1 MTGHRPRHSRTASY
15 RRTGPRLPGVIAV
28 GAVVL
33 STALIGATGATGA
46 EATVPSS
53 PAAASATATTPVTSA
68 STDPADTPA
77 PQGVPILSGFSD
89 FWNPQTSGSTPVLN
103 PAVLRHNDQIVVW
116 INNNASAAQ
125 QFAALQT
132 AVFDGASPDSYD
144 QSITLA
150 PAWGSVLAPLY
161 VAGRQSGALPLTTAL
176 VNAKT
181 GTAGNYIDVG
191 TPKNYFDGLRPYWPT
206 DPSTP
211 PADTVCP
218 AGFPSGDYLGPVRDG
233 QPWADADGN
242 LLVDQLTDTTDS
254 TGEYTSATVGLSG
267 GYAGL
272 CNGSGSNPGPSYSFP
287 SGHTTSA
294 YQAAITLATLV
305 PELGPELLAR
315 ASEHGNN
322 RLVVGVHSP
331 LDVIG
336 GRMLGEASV
345 AARWSQPDYVRTY
358 LAPAAIELRTYLEK
372 QCGATIA
379 ACLARGTA
387 YHDDP
392 YDGRVMPG
400 GTAQIVTD
408 RKSAVATYRER
419 MTYAFAPS
427 GTTGLAMTVP
437 PGAENLLLTTY
448 PTLTATQR
456 QSVLAQTSID
466 SGYPLDL
473 TERGDAAW
481 QRLDL
486 AAAMSASVQIN
497 ADGSVTVL
505 SVGGPAQV
513 VTAPPTTPTTPTTTI
528 TPVTITPATIT
539 LNPITIAPITFT
551 APQPIIVTVPTTVT
565 YAPVVVAA
573 GPAVVVTG
581 SSGGVLAATG
591 ASVGAP
597 LALGAAAIGTGLL
610 LITAATVRR
619 RPRHR

>member
-1 MTGHRPRHSRTASY
+1 M
-15 RRTGPRLPGVIAV
+15 
-28 GAVVL
+28 L

-46 EATVPSS
+46 ESTTSS
-53 PAAASATATTPVTSA
+53 SATTTTSP

-77 PQGVPILSGFSD
+77 PEAVPILSGFSD
-89 FWNPQTSGSTPVLN
+89 FWNLAASGPTPVLN
-103 PAVLRHNDQIVVW
+103 PTVLQHNDEIVVW
-116 INNNASAAQ
+116 INNHATPAQ
-125 QFAALQT
+125 QFTALQT

-150 PAWGSVLAPLY
+150 PALGSVLAPLY
-161 VAGRQSGALPLTTAL
+161 VTGRQSGALPLTTAL

-206 DPSTP
+206 DDSTP
-211 PADTVCP
+211 PADNACP
-218 AGFPSGDYLGPVRDG
+218 AGFPSGDYMGPIRDG
-233 QPWADADGN
+233 QPYADSNGN
-242 LLVDQLTDTTDS
+242 LLIDQLADTSDTT
-254 TGEYTSATVGLSG
+254 GQYTSSSVTLSG

-272 CNGSGSNPGPSYSFP
+272 CGNPPSQYPDGPSYSFP

-294 YQAAITLATLV
+294 YQSAITLATLL

-336 GRMLGEASV
+336 GRMLGEASI
-345 AARWSQPDYVRTY
+345 AARWSQPDYVTSS
-358 LAPAAIELRTYLEK
+358 LAPAAVELRTYLET
-372 QCGATIA
+372 QCGGTIT
-379 ACLARGTA
+379 ACLARGSA
-387 YHDDP
+387 YQDNP
-392 YDGRVMPG
+392 YAGQVMPG

-419 MTYAFAPS
+419 MTYSFAPS
-427 GTTGLAMTVP
+427 GTTGLPMTVP

-448 PTLTATQR
+448 PTLTAAQR
-456 QSVLAQTSID
+456 QAVLAQTSID

-473 TERGDAAW
+473 TDQGDAAW
-481 QRLDL
+481 QRIDL
-486 AAAMSASVQIN
+486 AAAMSAKVQIN

-505 SVGGPAQV
+505 SVGGAAEV
-513 VTAPPTTPTTPTTTI
+513 VTAPPTTTSTPTTTTTTTPTTTI
-528 TPVTITPATIT
+528 TPATIT
-539 LNPITIAPITFT
+539 LDPITIAPITFT
-551 APQPIIVTVPTTVT
+551 APQPIIVNVPTTFT
-565 YAPVVVAA
+565 YSPVVVAT

-581 SSGGVLAATG
+581 TTGTTLAATG

-597 LALGAAAIGTGLL
+597 LALGTVAIGTGLL
-610 LITAATVRR
+610 LITAVAARR